1 MITRRSL
8 VQGGAATLAGAIVSS
23 PLMGTNVERFQEL
36 PAGQDARLKELIETA
51 VDAAM
56 GAGASYA
63 DARLTFTQEMG
74 INGRFRATSDE
85 GIPNRAED
93 LYFGVRAMCDGYWG
107 FAASP
112 VWNRVEAARLGQRV
126 VADAKA
132 NVLGKEREIW
142 LAPSSGPKT
151 GSWHMPVQ
159 DDPFEMD
166 PQEIFDYLSGLVGYI
181 LGLPGDESQIA
192 KTSQVAVQSSFHR
205 QQKAF
210 GSSDGQFLTQ
220 RLYRTNA
227 GVSFI
232 VGDPPWEGGRSA
244 GGSLPQLSIAG
255 AGFEYIRHS
264 NIREWIRKLYEDLV
278 EERFL
283 PIVPVDVGRHLS
295 LVHPNVVAQAIGKTV
310 GVATEVDRV
319 MGFEANAGGTSY
331 IMEPEDMLGSLKI
344 GTPAMQV
351 TGARSS
357 PGTAGHVKWD
367 DEGVE
372 PKDFQLIKD
381 GVLANLQTNRE
392 GVGMIQYHYK
402 RNDQQPESFG
412 CASAPDASYPPVIHP
427 VDLTLHPDPLSNSS
441 TDDLREQIDKGI
453 EWKAGSIS
461 MDFQQS
467 TGLMMGYAFEI
478 KNGKRTARIASP
490 GMLFRTSELW
500 GNIQQLGGVQS
511 VSRVGIQYVKG
522 EPLQVSYSSVDAPA
536 VLFKDMAIVNPSEK
550 V

>member
-1 MITRRSL
+1 MISRRSL
-8 VQGGAATLAGAIVSS
+8 VQGGAATIAGALVSR
-23 PLMGTNVERFQEL
+23 PLLGTSVERFQEL
-36 PAGQDARLKELIETA
+36 PVPQDARLKELIETA

-63 DARLTFTQEMG
+63 DARLTFTQQMG
-74 INGRFRATSDE
+74 INGSSRATSDQ
-85 GIPNRAED
+85 GIPHRAED
-93 LYFGVRAMCDGYWG
+93 LYFGVRAMYGGYWG

-132 NVLGKEREIW
+132 NMLGKERDSW
-142 LAPSSGPKT
+142 LAPSAGPKT
-151 GSWHMPVQ
+151 GNWNMPVK

-166 PQEIFDYLSGLVGYI
+166 PQEIADYLSGLVSYI
-181 LGLPGDESQIA
+181 LGLPGDEPHLA
-192 KTSQVAVQSSFHR
+192 KTQQVAVLSSFER

-210 GSSDGQFLTQ
+210 GSSEGQFFTQ
-220 RLYRTNA
+220 RLYRTTA
-227 GVSFI
+227 GVSFM

-244 GGSLPQLSIAG
+244 GGSLPQLSVAG

-264 NIREWIRKLYEDLV
+264 NIREWVRKLYEDLV

-295 LVHPNVVAQAIGKTV
+295 LVHPNLVAQAVGKTI

-331 IMEPEDMLGSLKI
+331 IMEPEEMLGKLKI
-344 GTPAMQV
+344 GAPVMQV
-351 TGARSS
+351 TGSRSS
-357 PGTAGHVKWD
+357 PGGVGHVKWD

-381 GVLANLQTNRE
+381 GVLANLQTSRE

-402 RNDQQPESFG
+402 RNNQEPESFG
-412 CASAPDASYPPVIHP
+412 CASAPDASYAPVVHP
-427 VDLTLHPDPLSNSS
+427 ADLILHPDRVTNSS
-441 TDDLREQIDKGI
+441 IDDLRQQIDKGI
-453 EWKAGSIS
+453 EWKAGTIS

-467 TGLMMGYAFEI
+467 TGLMMGYAFQI
-478 KNGKRTARIASP
+478 KNGKRTARIASS

-500 GNIQQLGGVQS
+500 GNIQQLGGEQS
-511 VSRVGIQYVKG
+511 ISRVGIQYLKG
-522 EPLQVSYSSVDAPA
+522 EPLQVSYGSVDAPA
-536 VLFKDMAIVNPSEK
+536 VLFKDMAVINPAEK
-550 V
+550 A